1 MPYRTTAALSFLT
14 SLVLVL
20 LSLPAWGADK
30 GDDEETLRNAAAV
43 LQAML
48 SDKHISSSLIAD
60 ADCIVVL
67 PSVKKAAFL
76 IGGSGGRGPMSC
88 RGGKDFNGK
97 WSAPAMYT
105 IGGASYG
112 MQIGGSST
120 DFVLLIMS
128 PTAVDKVLNG
138 KVKVGSDMTAAAGPS
153 GATTAGAVGG
163 ADILSYGRAKG
174 LFAGM
179 SLNGSS
185 MSPDSDANE
194 RLYGKPLSAREI
206 VVGNA
211 AKPTPG
217 GQPLVSLLNTQVPKH
232 AK

>member
-1 MPYRTTAALSFLT
+1 MPYRKTAALSFLT

-60 ADCIVVL
+60 ANCIVVL

-163 ADILSYGRAKG
+163 ADILSSGRAKG